1 MSMPVT
7 APRYTVDDLER
18 FPDDGNRYELLD
30 GQLLVTPSPN
40 VFHQVASM
48 RIALVLANALVPSGI
63 GHVVGPGVVTTPP
76 LTQLQPDVLAFPSR
90 FPPDSKWA
98 EIDENWLAV
107 EIISR
112 SSRVYDREFK
122 RDAYLAL
129 GVREVWLV
137 DPRAKTIEVCRER
150 GSGVVESGVFT
161 WHVPGLDLSVAID
174 VPAIFAGAR

>member
-1 MSMPVT
+1 MGMPVT

-30 GQLLVTPSPN
+30 GQLLVTPSPSL
-40 VFHQVASM
+40 FHQVAAT
-48 RIALVLANALVPSGI
+48 RIAFALADVIMRAGV

-90 FPPDSKWA
+90 FSPDAKWV

-122 RDAYLAL
+122 RDAYLTL

-137 DPRAKTIEVCRER
+137 DPRAKSIEVCRER
-150 GSGVVESGVFT
+150 GTGVLESGVFT
-161 WHVPGLDLSVAID
+161 WQVPGLDLRVTID
-174 VPAIFAGAR
+174 VPSILAGAR

>member
-1 MSMPVT
+1 MGMPVT

-40 VFHQVASM
+40 VFHQVAAM
-48 RIALVLANALVPSGI
+48 RIALVLANAIVPNGI

-76 LTQLQPDVLAFPSR
+76 LTQLQPDILAFPAR
-90 FPPDSKWA
+90 FSPDSKWA
-98 EIDENWLAV
+98 NIDEHWLAV

-137 DPRAKTIEVCRER
+137 DPRAKTIEVCCER
-150 GSGVVESGVFT
+150 GTGVVESGAFI
-161 WHVPGLDLSVAID
+161 WQVPGLDLRVAVD

>member
-1 MSMPVT
+1 MGMPVT

-40 VFHQVASM
+40 MFHQLAST
-48 RIALVLANALVPSGI
+48 RIVLILGNALVPSGI

-76 LTQLQPDVLAFPSR
+76 LTQLQPDILAFPAR
-90 FPPDSKWA
+90 FSPDSKWVD
-98 EIDENWLAV
+98 IDEHWLVV

-150 GSGVVESGVFT
+150 GTSVVESSAFT
-161 WHVPGLDLSVAID
+161 WQVPGLDLRVDID
-174 VPAIFAGAR
+174 VPAILAGAR